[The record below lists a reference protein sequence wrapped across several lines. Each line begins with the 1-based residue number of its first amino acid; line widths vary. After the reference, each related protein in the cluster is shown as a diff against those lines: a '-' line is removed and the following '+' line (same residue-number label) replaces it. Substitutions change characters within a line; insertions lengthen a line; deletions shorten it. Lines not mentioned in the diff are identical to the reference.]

1 METMQLV
8 SPSNANNLQTV
19 QGISANFVQP
29 PASIKSVQYVQ
40 YQGSPGNP
48 PQQFPQ
54 LGALGKAVLRNAKP
68 LGAIQ
73 IIIGLLHIIFAICLC
88 FTVHFSYVHYS
99 EIYSGIIFVASGS
112 VSVSA
117 KKHLNSNLVNCSVG
131 MNIMSAIGALTGII
145 LNVMLLALHSTLLLA
160 GYNHLQQDMYDP
172 AYKSMYFS
180 ENLLYGFIITF
191 LLLKLVQ
198 FCTVV
203 LVAHFGCRTN
213 CCIDD
218 VAIAYVPCTSTGG
231 HLSPT
236 EDCPAHLTYVKVVPY
251 LEVL

>member
-1 METMQLV
+1 MK
-8 SPSNANNLQTV
+8 
-19 QGISANFVQP
+19 
-29 PASIKSVQYVQ
+29 ASR
-40 YQGSPGNP
+40 
-48 PQQFPQ
+48 FE
-54 LGALGKAVLRNAKP
+54 ALM
-68 LGAIQ
+68 AIQ

-236 EDCPAHLTYVKVVPY
+236 EDCPAHLTYVLQHCLGPPGITENIVLMVPTNPWH
-251 LEVL
+251 LLCCRIKDALAVLQPKAECVESRSSDAWNSSPQLA